1 MHISYTCHNFD
12 LLFILFY
19 WPLQFAF
26 YQKHASR
33 ELIDIL
39 NTLGFSDEIQGGTK
53 MISFYIRDGE
63 W

>member
-1 MHISYTCHNFD
+1 MPQFRSYISPI
-12 LLFILFY
+12 LLAVAACI
-19 WPLQFAF
+19 
-26 YQKHASR
+26 YQKHASC

-39 NTLGFSDEIQGGTK
+39 STLGFSDELQGGTK

>member
-1 MHISYTCHNFD
+1 MPQFRSFISPI
-12 LLFILFY
+12 LLAVAVCI
-19 WPLQFAF
+19 

-39 NTLGFSDEIQGGTK
+39 NTLGFSDKIQGGTK

-63 W
+63 